1 MFKFLDK
8 LALNKGLMLL
18 LCSITLALLCVE
30 LCVAVKRGRLYARK
44 VVTTAAQAIVIVAV
58 MAGIGFLL
66 SLLPLQGVGA
76 QVVFYAALALVLAAV
91 VVFYIVG
98 ERKAVRVATANVLR
112 KSAGNTASVRHAKG
126 WLYGAGIA
134 HIIVAAV
141 ALAMGRADYYL
152 AMFPVAVVAVA
163 VLLNRILP
171 IRIWYALAAV
181 ALIAFFVFTFFAE
194 IISAKLLSLVIVAPA
209 LACTAMLALACVT
222 LILKRE

>member
-44 VVTTAAQAIVIVAV
+44 VVTTACQAILLVAV
-58 MAGIGFLL
+58 TAGIAFLL
-66 SLLPLQGVGA
+66 TLLPLQGIWT
-76 QVVFYAALALVLAAV
+76 QVVYYAALALVLAAV
-91 VVFYIVG
+91 VIIYVAQ
-98 ERKAVRVATANVLR
+98 ERKGIRLATANALR
-112 KSAGNTASVRHAKG
+112 KSAGNTAAIRHAKG

-141 ALAMGRADYYL
+141 ALATGRPDYYL
-152 AMFPVAVVAVA
+152 AMFPVAIVAVA
-163 VLLNRILP
+163 VLLSRILP
-171 IRIWYALAAV
+171 IRIWYAIAAI
-181 ALIAFFVFTFFAE
+181 ALIAFFVFTFFGD

-209 LACTAMLALACVT
+209 LACTAMLALACGT
-222 LILKRE
+222 LTIRKE